1 MGRKV
6 LNNRNPWEGKYL
18 TTGIQYTKKWITKMT
33 D

>member
-18 TTGIQYTKKWITKMT
+18 TTGIQYTKNGLQK
-33 D
+33 